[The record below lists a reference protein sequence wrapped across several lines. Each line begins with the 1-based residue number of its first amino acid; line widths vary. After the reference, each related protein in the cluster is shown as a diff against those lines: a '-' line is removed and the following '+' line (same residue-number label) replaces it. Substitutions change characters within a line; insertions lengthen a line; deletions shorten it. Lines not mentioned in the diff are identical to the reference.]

1 MISMPFSLCLISNS
15 HLEWCKSS
23 LTWKNAMS
31 KDKDSTTLQ
40 EYFISGI
47 VILFFGLLYLFLSND
62 FNFGSSKGNLLP
74 TLAVAQTAT
83 PNSLADRLADNDSDK
98 PATQDETTRKTT
110 DTPASKEDSNTVPK
124 DSAQANAVPP
134 EGSKGD
140 AAPQQVAAMNASA
153 NKETQEPQQLASA
166 DTTPTSPQTEEVEQ
180 EQDPTEDDASSDG
193 AKTEETDAS
202 QDSGELIYKLPD
214 GRPVEIAKDGFENN
228 FKQAIENGDVD
239 KPIIFDRVYFD
250 SGSSQLKKQSDYQI
264 QATAA
269 LLNTHKD
276 INIAIRGHSDNKGSP
291 KNNSILSLLRGG
303 SMKKALADLGI
314 DPSRIHIEGLG
325 DQEPIASNKTKRGRR
340 NNRRI
345 DLVIKK

>member
-1 MISMPFSLCLISNS
+1 MVEIIT
-15 HLEWCKSS
+15 
-23 LTWKNAMS
+23 TWKNAMS

-62 FNFGSSKGNLLP
+62 FNFGSSKDNLLP
-74 TLAVAQTAT
+74 TLTVAQTAT

-98 PATQDETTRKTT
+98 QATQDETTRKTT
-110 DTPASKEDSNTVPK
+110 GTASKEDSDTARK

-134 EGSKGD
+134 KDTKS
-140 AAPQQVAAMNASA
+140 ATPPQQAATLDASIDK
-153 NKETQEPQQLASA
+153 NTQELQQLASG
-166 DTTPTSPQTEEVEQ
+166 DTASTSPQIEEGESQ
-180 EQDPTEDDASSDG
+180 GEDATGSDG
-193 AKTEETDAS
+193 AKTEAVDAP
-202 QDSGELIYKLPD
+202 QNSGELIYKLPD

-228 FKQAIENGDVD
+228 FKQAIENGDVG

-250 SGSSQLKKQSDYQI
+250 SGSSKLRKQSNYQI

-276 INIAIRGHSDNKGSP
+276 INIAIRGHSDNKGSS

-303 SMKKALADLGI
+303 SMKKALVDLGI
-314 DPSRIHIEGLG
+314 DPSRIQIEGLG

>member
-1 MISMPFSLCLISNS
+1 
-15 HLEWCKSS
+15 
-23 LTWKNAMS
+23 MS

-74 TLAVAQTAT
+74 TLVVAQNAT
-83 PNSLADRLADNDSDK
+83 PNSLTDKLADNDSDK
-98 PATQDETTRKTT
+98 QATQDETTRKTT
-110 DTPASKEDSNTVPK
+110 DAASKKGSETAPK
-124 DSAQANAVPP
+124 DSAQANTALP
-134 EGSKGD
+134 EGAKGV
-140 AAPQQVAAMNASA
+140 AAGVAASQVATTDASTDKEIQEPKETP
-153 NKETQEPQQLASA
+153 KETQEPQQLASE
-166 DTTPTSPQTEEVEQ
+166 DTASTSPQTEEGNEPQVKN
-180 EQDPTEDDASSDG
+180 DATSSDK
-193 AKTEETDAS
+193 AKTEAVDTAQNSD
-202 QDSGELIYKLPD
+202 ELIYRLPD
-214 GRPVEIAKDGFENN
+214 GRPVEIAKDGFENK
-228 FKQAIENGDVD
+228 FKQAIKNGEVG

-250 SGSSQLKKQSDYQI
+250 SGSSKLKKQSNYQI

-276 INIAIRGHSDNKGSP
+276 IKIAIRGHSDNRGSP
-291 KNNSILSLLRGG
+291 KDNSILSLLRGG
-303 SMKKALADLGI
+303 SMKKALVDLGI

>member
-1 MISMPFSLCLISNS
+1 
-15 HLEWCKSS
+15 
-23 LTWKNAMS
+23 MS
-31 KDKDSTTLQ
+31 TDKDSTTLQ

-83 PNSLADRLADNDSDK
+83 PSSLADRLAENDSDK
-98 PATQDETTRKTT
+98 PDAQDDNGNRKEV
-110 DTPASKEDSNTVPK
+110 DASASKDGSDAESK
-124 DSAQANAVPP
+124 DSAQANAVSP
-134 EGSKGD
+134 EDRKDGVTPEQTVAMD
-140 AAPQQVAAMNASA
+140 ASPD
-153 NKETQEPQQLASA
+153 KEAQEPQQLVSA
-166 DTTPTSPQTEEVEQ
+166 DTAPTSPQAEQSEPKAGQ
-180 EQDPTEDDASSDG
+180 EQAPPEANAGSDAGSDE
-193 AKTEETDAS
+193 AKAKVAS
-202 QDSGELIYKLPD
+202 QDPNGLIYKLPD
-214 GRPVEIAKDGFENN
+214 GRPVEIAKDGFENS
-228 FKQAIENGDVD
+228 FKQAILNGEVN
-239 KPIIFDRVYFD
+239 KPIIFDRVYFA
-250 SGSSQLKKQSDYQI
+250 SGSSKLTKQSDYQI

-276 INIAIRGHSDNKGSP
+276 IKIAIRGHSDNKGSP

-303 SMKKALADLGI
+303 SMKKALTDLGI
-314 DPSRIHIEGLG
+314 DPNRVQIEGLG